1 MQPTN
6 QQQFIMKSK
15 FNIALV
21 GGRGYVGQEIIGIL
35 NNHPN
40 FTLSKIFSKSASGD
54 AVKEYTKISGL
65 QYSYLDKPENITL
78 LDIDIVIMALPNN
91 ESYEYVKK
99 IEEYNPDIIIIDL
112 SADYRFDKSW
122 TYSIPE
128 ICKPNNKNRI
138 SNPGCYASAIQFS
151 LLPLKKIINGKVSC
165 MGISGYSGA
174 GATPNDKNNPENLKD
189 NVIPYSLSGHLH
201 EDEVMDHCYKNLTF
215 SPHVG
220 DFFRGILIT
229 SHIQLNSKYTSS
241 EIYDIYN
248 DYYKND
254 ELIRVSTEIP
264 MLNKIANSHFV
275 NIGGFDIDESGLS
288 LVVCCT
294 LDNLLKGAAT
304 QVIQNLN
311 YACNLKELTGIHY
324 E

>member
-1 MQPTN
+1 MQLSN
-6 QQQFIMKSK
+6 HQLFIMKSK

-40 FTLSKIFSKSASGD
+40 FSLSKIFSKSASGD

-65 QYSYLDKPENITL
+65 KYSYLDKPAKITL
-78 LDIDIVIMALPNN
+78 SNIDIVILALPNN
-91 ESYEYVKK
+91 QSHEYVKK
-99 IEEYNPDIIIIDL
+99 IEEYNSNIIIIDL
-112 SADYRFDKSW
+112 SADHRFDKNW

-128 ICKPNNKNRI
+128 MCKPAKKNKI

-151 LLPLKKIINGKVSC
+151 LFPITKIIHGKVSC
-165 MGISGYSGA
+165 MGVSGYSGA
-174 GATPNDKNNPENLKD
+174 GATPNDKNNLENLKD
-189 NVIPYSLSGHLH
+189 NIIPYSLSGHLH
-201 EDEVMDHCYKNLTF
+201 EDEVIKHCYNNLTF
-215 SPHVG
+215 TPHVG
-220 DFFRGILIT
+220 NFFRGILIT
-229 SHIQLNSKYTSS
+229 SHIQLDSKYTGSDIY
-241 EIYDIYN
+241 EIYK
-248 DYYKND
+248 DYYTNY
-254 ELIRVSTEIP
+254 ELIKVSKEIP
-264 MLNKIANSHFV
+264 MINKIANSHFV
-275 NIGGFDIDESGLS
+275 NIGGFDMDESGSS

-311 YACNLKELTGIHY
+311 YACNLQGLTGIHY